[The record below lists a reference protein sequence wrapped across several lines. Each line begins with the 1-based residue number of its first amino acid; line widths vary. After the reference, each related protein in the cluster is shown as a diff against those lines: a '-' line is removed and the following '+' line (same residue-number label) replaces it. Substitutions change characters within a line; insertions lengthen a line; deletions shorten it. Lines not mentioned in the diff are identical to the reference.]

1 MKKIFTSLAVALI
14 ASAAYSQVITQNAV
28 PNTVAT
34 TGSVAC
40 GSQANGYTA
49 DNSYY
54 RVFKLSDYGINYN
67 YNITNIAFGV
77 QTANTTFPVEVNL
90 YTLAGTFPTGTPT
103 LLGTANVNVAPAN
116 VGQMV
121 STGATLSQVVPA
133 GGTFVVEIYH
143 DGSTATPP
151 QSFYLGTHPGAQTG
165 PSYLSSET
173 CGIDTPIATG
183 TGALAGFASARW
195 VMTITGQNTLGV
207 TEVINS
213 KDLQIFPNPVK
224 DVLKFRFG
232 NSLKSEGIDIYDMN
246 GRVITSISNNKNV
259 NEVNVSSFTKGTYIL
274 KVKASDG
281 KVYVQ
286 KIIKE

>member
-1 MKKIFTSLAVALI
+1 MKEIFTSLAVVILTSVAH
-14 ASAAYSQVITQNAV
+14 SQVITQNAV
-28 PNTVAT
+28 SNTVSP

-54 RVFKLSDYGINYN
+54 RVFKLSDYGINYS

-90 YTLAGTFPTGTPT
+90 YTLVGAFPTGTPT
-103 LLGTANVNVAPAN
+103 LLGTTNVNIAPAN
-116 VGQMV
+116 AGQMV
-121 STGATLSQVVPA
+121 STGTALSQTVPA
-133 GGTFVVEIYH
+133 GGTFVVELYH
-143 DGSTATPP
+143 DGSTANPP

-165 PSYLSSET
+165 LSYLSSET

-232 NSLKSEGIDIYDMN
+232 NNLKSEAIDIYDMN
-246 GRVITSISNNKNV
+246 GRAVTSISNNKNV
-259 NEVNVSSFTKGTYIL
+259 NEVNVSSFTKGAYIL
-274 KVKASDG
+274 KVKANDG

-286 KIIKE
+286 KILKD